1 MAVCLFFFSAKYYSI
16 VCAYICIHIYIH
28 TYVYI
33 YICIH
38 THTYIYMCIH
48 THTHFFLIQS
58 FADACLCC
66 CFHVLAMVNGAV
78 VNIGV
83 VHITFQ
89 AGVFIFTYSEL
100 WLLDHMVVWFL
111 VFKASPCRSPQ
122 WLHQLAFPPTVW
134 ESSLRRHLLSAFHRW
149 ANRLGKVW

>member
-1 MAVCLFFFSAKYYSI
+1 M
-16 VCAYICIHIYIH
+16 YIYVYIYIYIH

-48 THTHFFLIQS
+48 THTHLFLIQS

-100 WLLDHMVVWFL
+100 
-111 VFKASPCRSPQ
+111 
-122 WLHQLAFPPTVW
+122 
-134 ESSLRRHLLSAFHRW
+134 
-149 ANRLGKVW
+149 